1 MNVRMKRCAL
11 RTHATQRGNA
21 AIEFALVF
29 PLFFLVLYAIV
40 TYSMLFLVQQSLT
53 AAAGEGARAALV
65 YSNDADPLAALNA
78 RAAQACQRAL
88 AFVSWLPGATSQS
101 PGSPMSC
108 TPAISVAPSGCA
120 DNTSMD
126 CIQITLS
133 YAYAANPLV
142 PALPLLNLAIPASL
156 TGQATVQIDPENL
169 L

>member
-1 MNVRMKRCAL
+1 MSARMKRSARRV
-11 RTHATQRGNA
+11 RTAQRGNA

-65 YSNDADPLAALNA
+65 YSNDADALAALNA
-78 RAAQACQRAL
+78 RAAQACERAL
-88 AFVSWLPGATSQS
+88 AFVSWLPATASQS
-101 PGSPMSC
+101 SGSPMSC
-108 TPAISVAPSGCA
+108 TSAISVAPSGCA

-142 PALPLLNLAIPASL
+142 PSLPLLDLAIPAAL